1 MGLLLSRSYLH
12 GENNS
17 LQSAFYTEH
26 FTFWWLGLTLD
37 ALIWKGFY
45 NNNHLNL
52 HLLIIAIV
60 YINYHH
66 LE

>member
-1 MGLLLSRSYLH
+1 MELLLSRSYLH

-37 ALIWKGFY
+37 ALIWKGF
-45 NNNHLNL
+45 L
-52 HLLIIAIV
+52 
-60 YINYHH
+60 
-66 LE
+66 